1 MSKGFL
7 LWNYRINHSNA
18 IVEFGLRKS
27 VKWTMAERDRN
38 LRDTPGGIIASAAFN
53 YAVKFFEY
61 AAAKY
66 RELSKCPIEIR
77 HASLQAAIVVSTLI
91 QQERRSPEDAKK
103 LYANVSRGFPPSAR
117 YRCLAAI
124 QNLSVYLLK
133 SDRDALGP
141 DEIPSLASLAGAD
154 DKQLANTLA
163 VWLGGVIMD
172 KWTLGEADK
181 PAAAAMAR
189 SAWTSAIMIG
199 RMLQV

>member
-1 MSKGFL
+1 
-7 LWNYRINHSNA
+7 
-18 IVEFGLRKS
+18 
-27 VKWTMAERDRN
+27 MAERDHN
-38 LRDTPGGIIASAAFN
+38 LRGTPGGIIASAAFN

-66 RELSKCPIEIR
+66 RELGKCPIEIR
-77 HASLQAAIVVSTLI
+77 HASLQAATVVSTLI
-91 QQERRSPEDAKK
+91 QQERRSPEDAGE
-103 LYANVSRGFPPSAR
+103 LYADISRGFPPSAR
-117 YRCLAAI
+117 HRSLAAI
-124 QNLSVYLLK
+124 RTLSIYLLK

-154 DKQLANTLA
+154 DKELASTLA

-199 RMLQV
+199 RMLPSKKERKAE